1 MSIGTHETKIHGR
14 LDFPYIVYT
23 GKIPE
28 FLHNYPLHWHEEFEI
43 IYIEHGTGCISVQ
56 SRPYICTAGDVVLI
70 PPQSVHDIRQTENKS
85 MRYFNILFKFSL
97 LEENE
102 NSVCYKKYFQP
113 YTDDSQLSSFHL
125 PKDSEINRKI
135 APHIQEL
142 IAHRKEKY
150 TTNELMIKSHLYAVL
165 FEINS
170 LLIPMTT
177 QGKSMHSS
185 IARLKPVLRYI
196 QEEYQKEIT
205 VKEAAELSNLSE
217 SHFMK
222 SFKNLTGISLIKYVN
237 SVRLENAERLLKNT
251 DKSVSEICEEC
262 GFHYF
267 SYFIRTFKSTYGCT
281 PGDLRKKAAEATAE
295 KTSAAAGKADFA
307 RNASYCSSALP

>member
-1 MSIGTHETKIHGR
+1 M
-14 LDFPYIVYT
+14 
-23 GKIPE
+23 
-28 FLHNYPLHWHEEFEI
+28 
-43 IYIEHGTGCISVQ
+43 
-56 SRPYICTAGDVVLI
+56 
-70 PPQSVHDIRQTENKS
+70 
-85 MRYFNILFKFSL
+85 
-97 LEENE
+97 
-102 NSVCYKKYFQP
+102 
-113 YTDDSQLSSFHL
+113 
-125 PKDSEINRKI
+125 NRKI

-205 VKEAAELSNLSE
+205 VKEVAELSNLSE

-262 GFHYF
+262 GFHHF
-267 SYFIRTFKSTYGCT
+267 SYFIRAFKSTYGCT
-281 PGDLRKKAAEATAE
+281 PGELRKKAAEAPAE
-295 KTSAAAGKADFA
+295 KTSATAGKADFA
-307 RNASYCSSALP
+307 QNASCCSSALP